1 MAALPFLIRKDEDEE
16 SGFKRLLGFA
26 FYFVTFG
33 LLFLNI
39 SGAWIGSNGNIFYTI
54 SIAGAELF
62 VALALGALIYTRNN
76 LRFGI
81 GMAVFLVGVYITLE
95 NGKMAITH
103 SMDDVFTGTPTEL
116 REQADLAEKRALEL
130 DADAVDGKTNDKE
143 SLAALREEMAELKNE
158 RTLMQSQSKDGITR
172 AQTALKDMG
181 LYSGPIDGIRE
192 NLTEGA
198 MEARGE
204 WARKR
209 MELLQTQIDDLTGV
223 GAAPPVADAPP
234 VVTDTPAEAK
244 RKEAIE
250 LRKQAKEVEERTVW
264 LHIVLIGLEGIRSL
278 ALWVFLMDGTMTA
291 ARMRRKALDQLALA
305 KVNVQIAE
313 INAQIGALQTPAP
326 VTVVPL
332 ESIAAPPVAVEPSL
346 PPIPPPEPEPAP
358 AATPEP
364 IAALEP
370 DPLPEPEPEPIVLVD
385 PVPEMTDQQR
395 AARQGGLA
403 AQHERRA
410 AKTER
415 LLVIGP
421 TSTLDAAPAKVA
433 AE

>member
-1 MAALPFLIRKDEDEE
+1 MAALPFLTGKTEDEE
-16 SGFKRLLGFA
+16 SALKRILGYA
-26 FYFVTFG
+26 FYLVTIG
-33 LLFLNI
+33 LMLLNI
-39 SGAWIGSNGNIFYTI
+39 SGAWIGSKGNLFYTI
-54 SIAGAELF
+54 AIMGAELF
-62 VALALGALIYTRNN
+62 VALALGALIFTRNN
-76 LRFGI
+76 LRFGV
-81 GMAVFLVGVYITLE
+81 GMVVFLVGVWITLE

-116 REQADLAEKRALEL
+116 REQATLAEKRATEL
-130 DADAVDGKTNDKE
+130 DAEAVDGKTNDKE

-181 LYSGPIDGIRE
+181 LYGGPIDGIRE

-223 GAAPPVADAPP
+223 TAPPPVAEAPP

-250 LRKQAKEVEERTVW
+250 LRKQATEVEERTVW
-264 LHIVLIGLEGIRSL
+264 LHILLIGLEGIRSL

-291 ARMRRKALDQLALA
+291 SRLKRKALDQLALA
-305 KVNVQIAE
+305 RVNVQIAE
-313 INAQIGALQTPAP
+313 INSQIAALQSPAP
-326 VTVVPL
+326 TTVATL
-332 ESIAAPPVAVEPSL
+332 ESIPAPPVAVEP
-346 PPIPPPEPEPAP
+346 PPAPIPPPK
-358 AATPEP
+358 
-364 IAALEP
+364 
-370 DPLPEPEPEPIVLVD
+370 PEPEPLTLVD
-385 PVPEMTDQQR
+385 PAPEMTAQQR

-410 AKTER
+410 AKTEK

-421 TSTLDAAPAKVA
+421 VSTIDAQLAKVA
-433 AE
+433 AQ

>member
-1 MAALPFLIRKDEDEE
+1 MAALPFITGKNEDEE
-16 SGFKRLLGFA
+16 SALKRILGYA
-26 FYFVTFG
+26 FYLVTIG
-33 LLFLNI
+33 LMLLNI
-39 SGAWIGSNGNIFYTI
+39 SGAWIGSKGNLFYTI
-54 SIAGAELF
+54 AIMGAELF
-62 VALALGALIYTRNN
+62 VALALGALIFTRNN
-76 LRFGI
+76 LRFGV
-81 GMAVFLVGVYITLE
+81 GMVVFLVGVWITLE

-116 REQADLAEKRALEL
+116 REQATLAEKRATEL
-130 DADAVDGKTNDKE
+130 DAEAIDGKTNDKE

-181 LYSGPIDGIRE
+181 LYGGEIDGIRE
-192 NLTEGA
+192 DLTEGA

-223 GAAPPVADAPP
+223 TAPPPVADAPP

-250 LRKQAKEVEERTVW
+250 LRKQATEVEERTLW
-264 LHIVLIGLEGIRSL
+264 LHILLIGLEGIRSL

-291 ARMRRKALDQLALA
+291 SRLKRKALDQLALA
-305 KVNVQIAE
+305 RVHVQIAE
-313 INAQIGALQTPAP
+313 INSQITALQSPAP
-326 VTVVPL
+326 ATL
-332 ESIAAPPVAVEPSL
+332 QSIAPPPVAVEP
-346 PPIPPPEPEPAP
+346 PPAAIPPPEPEPAP

-364 IAALEP
+364 EP
-370 DPLPEPEPEPIVLVD
+370 LTLVD
-385 PVPEMTDQQR
+385 PVPEPAPEMTAQQR

-410 AKTER
+410 AKTEK

-421 TSTLDAAPAKVA
+421 VSTIDAQLAKVA
-433 AE
+433 AQ

>member
-1 MAALPFLIRKDEDEE
+1 MAALPFLTGKTEDEE
-16 SGFKRLLGFA
+16 SALKRILGYA
-26 FYFVTFG
+26 FYLVTIG
-33 LLFLNI
+33 LMLLNI
-39 SGAWIGSNGNIFYTI
+39 SGAWIGSKGNLFYTI
-54 SIAGAELF
+54 AIMGAELF
-62 VALALGALIYTRNN
+62 VALALGALIFTRNN
-76 LRFGI
+76 LRFGV
-81 GMAVFLVGVYITLE
+81 GMVVFLVGVWITLE

-116 REQADLAEKRALEL
+116 REQATLAEKRATEL
-130 DADAVDGKTNDKE
+130 DAEAVDGKTNDKE

-181 LYSGPIDGIRE
+181 LYGGPIDGIRE

-223 GAAPPVADAPP
+223 TAPPPVAEAPP

-250 LRKQAKEVEERTVW
+250 LRKQATEVEERTLW
-264 LHIVLIGLEGIRSL
+264 LHILLIGLEGIRSL

-291 ARMRRKALDQLALA
+291 SRLKRKALDQLALA
-305 KVNVQIAE
+305 RVNVQIAE
-313 INAQIGALQTPAP
+313 INSQIAALQSPAP
-326 VTVVPL
+326 TTVATL
-332 ESIAAPPVAVEPSL
+332 ESIPAPPVAVEP
-346 PPIPPPEPEPAP
+346 PPAPIPPPK
-358 AATPEP
+358 
-364 IAALEP
+364 
-370 DPLPEPEPEPIVLVD
+370 PEPEPLTLVD
-385 PVPEMTDQQR
+385 PAPEMTAQQR

-410 AKTER
+410 AKTEK

-421 TSTLDAAPAKVA
+421 VSTIDAQLAKVA
-433 AE
+433 AQ

>member
-1 MAALPFLIRKDEDEE
+1 MAALPFLTGKTEDEE
-16 SGFKRLLGFA
+16 SALKRILGYA
-26 FYFVTFG
+26 FYLVTIG
-33 LLFLNI
+33 LMLLNI
-39 SGAWIGSNGNIFYTI
+39 SGAWIGSKGNLFYTI
-54 SIAGAELF
+54 AIMGAELF
-62 VALALGALIYTRNN
+62 VALALGALIFTRNN
-76 LRFGI
+76 LRFGV
-81 GMAVFLVGVYITLE
+81 GMVVFLVGVWITLE

-116 REQADLAEKRALEL
+116 REQATLAEKRATEL
-130 DADAVDGKTNDKE
+130 DAEAVDGKTNDKE

-181 LYSGPIDGIRE
+181 LYGGPIDGIRE

-223 GAAPPVADAPP
+223 TAPPPVAEAPP

-250 LRKQAKEVEERTVW
+250 LRKQATEVEERTLW
-264 LHIVLIGLEGIRSL
+264 LHILLIGLEGIRSL

-291 ARMRRKALDQLALA
+291 SRLKRKALDQLALA
-305 KVNVQIAE
+305 RVNVQIAE
-313 INAQIGALQTPAP
+313 INSQIAALQSPAP
-326 VTVVPL
+326 TTVATL
-332 ESIAAPPVAVEPSL
+332 ESIPAPPVAVEP
-346 PPIPPPEPEPAP
+346 PPAPIPPPK
-358 AATPEP
+358 
-364 IAALEP
+364 
-370 DPLPEPEPEPIVLVD
+370 PEPEPLTLVD
-385 PVPEMTDQQR
+385 PAPEMTAQQR

-410 AKTER
+410 AKPEK

-421 TSTLDAAPAKVA
+421 GSTIDAQLAKVA
-433 AE
+433 AQ